1 MRPWLFVA
9 FALGLVLGAS
19 PRNWG
24 QESAVSIVEIND
36 LERYEKQINAMLKT
50 RLDAEKAY
58 VALLVNMI
66 KEGDLPRE
74 LVDRAV
80 LWVQY
85 KRPISH
91 APFVY
96 FAKVLELSADRAHVA
111 VPPFDYNVY
120 SSQER
125 NFK

>member
-1 MRPWLFVA
+1 MRALQCAVVLVGLWLSSAAVCC
-9 FALGLVLGAS
+9 
-19 PRNWG
+19 G
-24 QESAVSIVEIND
+24 QDSAVTLAEISD
-36 LERYEKQINAMLKT
+36 LEQYEKQVNAMLKT

-58 VALLVNMI
+58 VALLVTMI

-74 LVDRAV
+74 LMDRAV

-85 KRPISH
+85 KRAIAH
-91 APFVY
+91 TPFVY
-96 FAKVLELSADRAHVA
+96 FAKVLELSADRAHVE